1 MIRILFWNMKRSS
14 PLKEIAEL
22 ARNREIDILILAE
35 CSASEVNILRIL
47 NEQLHLG
54 FYSSSSQCPRIRVFS
69 KFIPEYLKPVFDST
83 YITIR
88 DVSLPARPS
97 FFLVAV
103 HMQSKLYKSSESH
116 QQSFIPLTDFIREVE
131 ETQSHSRTILVGDLN
146 ANPFEPGLV
155 GARTLNAVMTREQ
168 AEKGS
173 RIVQGQEYPF
183 FYNPMWSFLG
193 DLSDGPPGTYH
204 SSRSEYV
211 EYFWHLTDQVLLRPE
226 MLPYFRPD
234 ELHILTSSGGTSFVN
249 RNGYPDSKEYSDHLP
264 VIVGLEI

>member
-22 ARNREIDILILAE
+22 VRNREVDILILAE
-35 CSASEVNILRIL
+35 CNAREVDILQIL
-47 NEQLHLG
+47 NKQLHLG
-54 FYSSSSQCPRIRVFS
+54 FYSSSSPCPRIRVFS
-69 KFIPEYLKPVFDST
+69 KFLPKYLKPVSGSH

-97 FFLVAV
+97 FLLVAV
-103 HMQSKLYKSSESH
+103 HMPSKLNMSSASH
-116 QQSFIPLTDFIREVE
+116 EQAFIVLTDSIRDE
-131 ETQSHSRTILVGDLN
+131 EEKQSHRRTILVGDLN
-146 ANPFEPGLV
+146 ANPFETGLI
-155 GARTLNAVMTREQ
+155 GARTLHAVMTREQ

-173 RIVQGQEYPF
+173 RTVQGQEYPF

-204 SSRSEYV
+204 YSRGEHV

-226 MLPYFRPD
+226 MLPYFHPD
-234 ELHILTSSGGTSFVN
+234 ELHVLTSGGETCFVN
-249 RNGYPDSKEYSDHLP
+249 RHGYPDSKEYSDHLP